1 MRAGR
6 KQHILSD
13 LFILEISEDICE
25 KTASPRRGNFSDLNS
40 SCLKV
45 ETDTCTKEN

>member
-25 KTASPRRGNFSDLNS
+25 KTASPRRGNFELRFELILLES
-40 SCLKV
+40 
-45 ETDTCTKEN
+45 